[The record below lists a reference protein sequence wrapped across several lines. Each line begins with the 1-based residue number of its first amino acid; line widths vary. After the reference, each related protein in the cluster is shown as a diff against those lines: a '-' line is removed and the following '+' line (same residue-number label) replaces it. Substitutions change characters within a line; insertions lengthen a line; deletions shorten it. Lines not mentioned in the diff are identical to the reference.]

1 MKYQS
6 FEHFMVEIVCDI
18 EEKRCLPIGVSKI
31 VTFLIKQGWYF
42 FDGIH
47 YDPLSLLSV
56 YATAAGQGFSFFE
69 ANSFI
74 KNAWFPKAVNKI
86 GNSYK
91 SEYKNNENDDDYITR
106 LHGLM
111 ISRLDYECSKCHCFS
126 RC

>member
-6 FEHFMVEIVCDI
+6 FEHFMVEIVCDV

-31 VTFLIKQGWYF
+31 VTFLIQQGWYF

-56 YATAAGQGFSFFE
+56 YVTAVGQGFSFFE

-74 KNAWFPKAVNKI
+74 KNAWFPMAVNKI
-86 GNSYK
+86 GNCYK
-91 SEYKNNENDDDYITR
+91 IEFKNNKNNDDYITQ
-106 LHGLM
+106 LFEKATSKLN
-111 ISRLDYECSKCHCFS
+111 YECSKHHVLN